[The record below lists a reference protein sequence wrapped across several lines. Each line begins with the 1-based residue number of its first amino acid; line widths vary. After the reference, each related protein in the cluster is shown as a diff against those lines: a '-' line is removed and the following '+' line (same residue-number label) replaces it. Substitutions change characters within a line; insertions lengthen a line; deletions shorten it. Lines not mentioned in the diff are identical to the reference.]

1 MVRRILVGLG
11 ATAFA
16 RSEVLHAVELA
27 QRYNAELT
35 GVTVV
40 DLRRLDHVGPVPIG
54 ADAAASQLRSRRHED
69 AHRHVEEAI
78 ATFVS
83 ACREAGVRHHVKHE
97 ERADAFD
104 LLISEGRYHDLVV
117 LGLHGVF
124 EGGLLQ
130 EAPGE
135 ASETLARLISSGVR
149 PIVAVAEQYRPIRKV
164 LIAYSGSMESA
175 KTMKQ
180 FAQFRPWLSAA
191 VRVVVFN
198 HTPERASRLLRG
210 AEEFLHAHGI
220 AAEVL
225 HVPGLPHDQILPH
238 AADWN
243 ADLIVLGNSAKNL
256 MLRRVLGE
264 TALRVMRAA
273 DRPLF
278 LSQ

>member
-54 ADAAASQLRSRRHED
+54 ADDAARQLRARRHED
-69 AHRHVEEAI
+69 AHRHVEQAI
-78 ATFVS
+78 ETFTA
-83 ACREAGVRHHVKHE
+83 ACREAGVRHHVKRE

-104 LLISEGRYHDLVV
+104 LLISEARYHDLVV

-149 PIVAVAEQYRPIRKV
+149 PIERELSGYQLDIR
-164 LIAYSGSMESA
+164 LAPCGE
-175 KTMKQ
+175 
-180 FAQFRPWLSAA
+180 FRI
-191 VRVVVFN
+191 
-198 HTPERASRLLRG
+198 ERA
-210 AEEFLHAHGI
+210 
-220 AAEVL
+220 
-225 HVPGLPHDQILPH
+225 
-238 AADWN
+238 
-243 ADLIVLGNSAKNL
+243 
-256 MLRRVLGE
+256 
-264 TALRVMRAA
+264 RA
-273 DRPLF
+273 
-278 LSQ
+278 